1 MSLDELDR
9 LDALVETNRKWT
21 QHLEGA
27 KALDDVQ
34 LRALAA
40 LLELNAREIQGLR
53 EEVALLFLK
62 VNDPALLKRKL
73 S

>member
-9 LDALVETNRKWT
+9 LDELAGTIGKWT
-21 QHLEGA
+21 RYLEGA
-27 KALDDVQ
+27 KALDDAQ

-40 LLELNAREIQGLR
+40 LLELSGREIQRLR

-62 VNDPALLKRKL
+62 LKDPERVWRRL

>member
-9 LDALVETNRKWT
+9 LDALVETNRKWA
-21 QHLEGA
+21 QNLEGA
-27 KALDDVQ
+27 EALDDAR

-53 EEVALLFLK
+53 EEVAFLFLK
-62 VNDPALLKRKL
+62 LNDPAHLKRKL

>member
-9 LDALVETNRKWT
+9 LDKLVETNRKWS

-27 KALDDVQ
+27 KAPDDAQ

-40 LLELNAREIQGLR
+40 LLEINAREIQRLR
-53 EEVALLFLK
+53 VEVALLFLMLK
-62 VNDPALLKRKL
+62 DPARLKRRL